1 MHGGSSVPP
10 MAATSP
16 VAEKF
21 VDDVDDA
28 LILEEVAVAVIA
40 EEGEPRFD
48 DQPVTSKAAIGSL
61 LRDLRKVAVER
72 VQHIV

>member
-1 MHGGSSVPP
+1 M
-10 MAATSP
+10 
-16 VAEKF
+16 
-21 VDDVDDA
+21 
-28 LILEEVAVAVIA
+28 A
-40 EEGEPRFD
+40 EEGEPGFD